1 MRQVTGGGIVLFIP
15 SDSPTWK
22 WSLGASEDSCK
33 TMKSSTDMGIFDL
46 HVMCLSECTLVP
58 TSVEVGTG
66 PLEAYFPL

>member
-1 MRQVTGGGIVLFIP
+1 MRQVTGGELFYSYPPTHQPGSRVWGP
-15 SDSPTWK
+15 SQDS
-22 WSLGASEDSCK
+22 K

-58 TSVEVGTG
+58 TIVEVGTG